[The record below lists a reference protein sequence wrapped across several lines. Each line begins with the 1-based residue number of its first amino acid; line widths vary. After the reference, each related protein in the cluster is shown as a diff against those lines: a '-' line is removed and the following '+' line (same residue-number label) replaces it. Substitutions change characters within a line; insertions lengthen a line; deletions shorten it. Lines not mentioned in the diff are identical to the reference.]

1 MLFPKVSLSPSPI
14 TYHHLVT
21 HHALAREPRASSF
34 HFSGCGLPTASLLSS
49 TSSVGGVT
57 PGGRGT
63 SAGWDGTGGGQRDDS
78 SGEPREAKGRDGR
91 EVRSGRVS
99 WYLDGD
105 SPSNGRVSARHSSST
120 MSRSCPATITVAS
133 EPLISP
139 SRGCVVSLFQIF
151 GFLSRQPQPPT
162 RFPTIWDFRDP
173 LASVHIDARV
183 FNRARASP
191 KLAHGRSSSVQSGC
205 DLDPRVHV
213 PNPPRSVLIARCPRS
228 N

>member
-1 MLFPKVSLSPSPI
+1 MFSCYFLKCPYHHHLSPPI
-14 TYHHLVT
+14 TR
-21 HHALAREPRASSF
+21 HAFAREPRASSF

-78 SGEPREAKGRDGR
+78 SGEPRKRRDGR

-162 RFPTIWDFRDP
+162 RFPTNWDFRDP

-183 FNRARASP
+183 FNRARASY